1 MGKDQ
6 GNARVLLIGDYPAL
20 ESSFVNKIKAVR
32 AQDPFSPL
40 LILVSSKLLA
50 LHVRRFLAENGVPH
64 FNLRFKTL
72 EEFAR
77 EVSTPHLL
85 SQGRTEIP
93 FHADELI
100 IGYISKSLA
109 EKDKGFYFHDIIDH
123 PGFHR
128 AILATLNDLKDACL
142 SPEQMDHILSDTKIA
157 KKVHLQKLK
166 DLLSLWK
173 AYEKRLQD
181 LGWYDESDVM
191 TSAYE
196 LVKDS
201 IYLKQTPKTIIYG
214 FYDFNIV
221 QRQLLQACLNE
232 KETIVFL
239 PYEPTHAFEYVKPT
253 LNWLKDNGFKETS
266 IEIPETNKRSQLLD
280 HLCHHL
286 FNDGKPVEIPPDV
299 IQIVSAPGEPR
310 EVREVIR
317 EILRASQEKEIAF
330 HEMGVL
336 LRVPEEYSR
345 LFRETFDGLGI
356 NPYLRDGLPLNETQA
371 GRSLLMLLNIIKRN
385 FSRQSVIEFATFAKL
400 LSDRF
405 SARKEF
411 PLTPSQWDAI
421 SIHAGIVEGQKEWE
435 ERLDRLRESWIKK
448 GEGEEEGE
456 GRRRF
461 HKGDVVAIDQLI
473 RFIKELFKYLQ
484 QLEASNNWNG
494 KATALLDAFDGLV
507 EQDEESIIVKQ
518 GVKRLSELDLTGIHP
533 SQADFSRLV
542 EEVLQEDVIPT
553 GKFQR
558 NGPTVVNLMTA
569 RGVPFKTV
577 IIPGMAEKYFP
588 PLIRQDAILLDH
600 ERKILNRSLGGKK
613 NEPLPLKAEGRLDEE
628 RLLFRLAVGAAKE
641 KLILSFPRIEV
652 GTGKERLPSSF
663 LLASVK
669 ALTGESTDFQKF
681 ERFPGFVRIPLSEI
695 AVRSPEK
702 ALDEVEFDISIAQQ
716 KLEEKK
722 AEALLYLREL
732 SPFFGRGLLLES
744 SRWGKRIFTG
754 YEGILSS
761 KEALQVL
768 REGYSIFK
776 KSISPTRLEAY
787 ASCPYQYLLSVI
799 MGIEA
804 LTEPEKEA
812 TINPVDK
819 GTLVHSILYEF
830 FTDLKKER
838 GSSLQLEQK
847 DLERLLEIANKKF
860 IEFEQMGVTG
870 YSMLWEVE
878 KRNILDNLVDFF
890 NEELNDTEFI
900 PTYFEVRYGMKNL
913 GFQESEIS
921 TEDPIPL
928 KLAEK
933 TVNLRGR
940 IDRIDLTKDG
950 KRARVKDYKTG
961 KVSAKPNDFQGGRT
975 LQLPL
980 YLYAARQLLGR
991 IHKYIEVESAEY
1003 YFLKSGKPV
1012 GFEGSELKAKEAKLQ
1027 EIMKTIAGSI
1037 EDGVF
1042 IAVPDGQCR
1051 YCEFKIICGS
1061 WTQILFDRK
1070 AKDPRVKSY
1079 LEMLTSPT
1087 PLSQRGE
1094 RGDSKEESEE

>member
-6 GNARVLLIGDYPAL
+6 GKARILLTGDYPAL
-20 ESSFVNKIKAVR
+20 ESAFLNQVKATRERESF
-32 AQDPFSPL
+32 QPL
-40 LILVSSKLLA
+40 LILVSSKLLG
-50 LHVRRFLAENGVPH
+50 LHLRRLLAENGAPH
-64 FNLRFKTL
+64 FNLRFRTL

-77 EVSTPHLL
+77 EVSTPNLL
-85 SQGRTEIP
+85 GQGKTEIP
-93 FHADELI
+93 SHAGELV
-100 IGYISKSLA
+100 IGHISKSLA
-109 EKDKGFYFHDIIDH
+109 EEEKGFYFYDITDH

-128 AILATLNDLKDACL
+128 AILATLKDLKDACL
-142 SPEQMDHILSDTKIA
+142 SPEQMDHILSDTKMA
-157 KKVHLQKLK
+157 KQVHLQKLK

-191 TSAYE
+191 TSACQW
-196 LVKDS
+196 VKDS
-201 IYLKQTPKTIIYG
+201 TYLKQTPKMIIYG
-214 FYDFNIV
+214 FYDFNTV
-221 QRQLLQACLNE
+221 QKRLLQACLNE

-253 LNWLKDNGFKETS
+253 LKWLKGNGFKETS
-266 IEIPETNKRSQLLD
+266 TEIAETDKRRQPLG

-286 FNDGKPVEIPPDV
+286 FNDGKPAEIPPDV
-299 IQIVSAPGEPR
+299 VQIVSAPGEPR

-330 HEMGVL
+330 HEIGVL
-336 LRVPEEYSR
+336 LRAPEEYSR

-356 NPYLRDGLPLNETQA
+356 NPYLREGLPLIETPA
-371 GRSLLMLLNIIKRN
+371 GRSLLMLLKIINQN

-405 SARKEF
+405 STEKEF
-411 PLTPSQWDAI
+411 PLTPSKWDAI
-421 SIHAGIVEGQKEWE
+421 SIHAGIVESQKEWE
-435 ERLDRLRESWIKK
+435 ERLGRLRESWIKK
-448 GEGEEEGE
+448 GEEEEEEDE

-461 HKGDVVAIDQLI
+461 HKGDIVAIDRLI
-473 RFIKELFKYLQ
+473 RFTNELFKFLR
-484 QLEASNNWNG
+484 QLAESNTWNG
-494 KATALLDAFDGLV
+494 KVGALLGTFDGLV
-507 EQDEESIIVKQ
+507 EQDEERILVKQ
-518 GVKRLSELDLTGIHP
+518 AVKRLSELDITGIPP
-533 SQADFSRLV
+533 SQAGFTRLV
-542 EEVLQEDVIPT
+542 EEVLREDVIPT

-558 NGPTVVNLMTA
+558 NGPAVVNLMAA
-569 RGVPFKTV
+569 RGVSFRMV
-577 IIPGMAEKYFP
+577 IIPGVAEKSFP

-600 ERKILNRSLGGKK
+600 ERKILNRSLGGKET
-613 NEPLPLKAEGRLDEE
+613 EPLPLKTEGRLEEE
-628 RLLFRLAVGAAKE
+628 RLLYRLAIGAAKE
-641 KLILSFPRIEV
+641 KLILSFPRIEI

-681 ERFPGFVRIPLSEI
+681 EKFPGFVRIPLSEI
-695 AVRSPEK
+695 AVKSPEK
-702 ALDEVEFDISIAQQ
+702 ALDEVEFDISTGQQ

-732 SPFFGRGLLLES
+732 SPFFGRGLLLEF

-754 YEGILSS
+754 FEGLLSS

-768 REGYSIFK
+768 RERYSIFK
-776 KSISPTRLEAY
+776 KSISPTWLEAY
-787 ASCPYQYLLSVI
+787 AFCPYQYLLNGI

-812 TINPVDK
+812 TINPLDK
-819 GTLVHSILYEF
+819 GTLVHSILWKF

-838 GSSLQLEQK
+838 GSSLQLEPK

-860 IEFEQMGVTG
+860 VEFEQMGVTG

-878 KRNILDNLVDFF
+878 KRNILDNLMDLFS
-890 NEELNDTEFI
+890 EELNETEFI
-900 PTYFEVRYGMKNL
+900 PTYFEVRYGMKHL
-913 GFQESEIS
+913 DFQESEIS
-921 TEDPIPL
+921 TEEPVPL
-928 KLAEK
+928 KLAGK

-950 KRARVKDYKTG
+950 KRARVRDYKTG
-961 KVSAKPNDFQGGRT
+961 KVSAKSNDFQGGRT

-991 IHKYIEVESAEY
+991 LHKGIEVESAEY

-1027 EIMKTIAGSI
+1027 EILKTIAGCI

-1051 YCEFKIICGS
+1051 YCELKIICGT
-1061 WTQILFDRK
+1061 WTQILFERK
-1070 AKDPRVKSY
+1070 AKDPRVKGY
-1079 LEMLTSPT
+1079 LEMLTEET
-1087 PLSQRGE
+1087 
-1094 RGDSKEESEE
+1094 EESEE

>member
-1 MGKDQ
+1 MDRDQ
-6 GNARVLLIGDYPAL
+6 GGKRILLTGDYPAL
-20 ESSFVNKIKAVR
+20 ESSFFNEIKATR
-32 AQDPFSPL
+32 AQDPFNPL
-40 LILVSSKLLA
+40 LILVSSKLLG
-50 LHVRRFLAENGVPH
+50 LHLRRLLSENGIPH

-77 EVSTPHLL
+77 EVSTPNLL
-85 SQGRTEIP
+85 SQGKKEIP
-93 FHADELI
+93 SHGDEVI
-100 IGYISKSLA
+100 IGQISKSLA
-109 EKDKGFYFHDIIDH
+109 EKEKEFYFHNISDR

-128 AILATLNDLKDACL
+128 AILATLKDLKDSCL
-142 SPEQMDHILSDTKIA
+142 SPEQMDHILSDTEIA
-157 KKVHLQKLK
+157 KQVHLQKLK

-191 TSAYE
+191 TSACQ

-201 IYLKQTPKTIIYG
+201 IYQKQTPRMIIYG

-221 QRQLLQACLNE
+221 QKQLLQACLNE
-232 KETIVFL
+232 KETIIFL
-239 PYEPTHAFEYVKPT
+239 PYIPTQAFEYVKPT

-266 IEIPETNKRSQLLD
+266 IEIPETKKRSQLLY

-286 FNDGKPVEIPPDV
+286 FNSGKPVEIPPDV

-310 EVREVIR
+310 EVQEVTR
-317 EILRASQEKEIAF
+317 KILRASQEKEIAF
-330 HEMGVL
+330 HEIGVL
-336 LRVPEEYSR
+336 LRGPEEYSR

-385 FSRQSVIEFATFAKL
+385 FSRRSVIEFATFAKL
-400 LSDRF
+400 PSERF
-405 SARKEF
+405 STGKEF
-411 PLTPSQWDAI
+411 LLTPSQWDAI
-421 SIHAGIVEGQKEWE
+421 SIHAGIVEGKKEWE
-435 ERLDRLRESWIKK
+435 ERLERLRESWIKK
-448 GEGEEEGE
+448 GEEEEEGE

-461 HKGDVVAIDQLI
+461 HKGDIVAVDQLI

-484 QLEASNNWNG
+484 QLEASNTWNG
-494 KATALLDAFDGLV
+494 KAAALLGAFDGLV

-518 GVKRLSELDLTGIHP
+518 AVKRLSEIDLTGIHP

-542 EEVLQEDVIPT
+542 EEILREDVIPT
-553 GKFQR
+553 GRFQR
-558 NGPTVVNLMTA
+558 NGPTIVNLMAA
-569 RGVPFKTV
+569 RGVPFKMV
-577 IIPGMAEKYFP
+577 IIPGMAEKSFP

-641 KLILSFPRIEV
+641 KLILSFPRIEI

-681 ERFPGFVRIPLSEI
+681 QKFPGFVRIPLSEI
-695 AVRSPEK
+695 AVKSPEK
-702 ALDEVEFDISIAQQ
+702 ALDEVEFDISIGQK
-716 KLEEKK
+716 KLEEKN
-722 AEALLYLREL
+722 AEALLYLREI

-744 SRWGKRIFTG
+744 SRWGKRIFTS
-754 YEGILSS
+754 YEAILSS
-761 KEALQVL
+761 KEAMQIL
-768 REGYSIFK
+768 RERYSIFM

-787 ASCPYQYLLSVI
+787 ASCPYQYLLNGI

-812 TINPVDK
+812 TINPLDK
-819 GTLVHSILYEF
+819 GTLVHSILWEF
-830 FTDLKKER
+830 FTDLKKGR
-838 GSSLQLEQK
+838 GSLLELKPK
-847 DLERLLEIANKKF
+847 DLERLLETANKKF

-913 GFQESEIS
+913 DFQESEIS
-921 TEDPIPL
+921 TEDPVPL
-928 KLAEK
+928 KLAGK
-933 TVNLRGR
+933 TINLRGR
-940 IDRIDLTKDG
+940 IDRIDLTKDA
-950 KRARVKDYKTG
+950 KRARVRDYKTG

-991 IHKYIEVESAEY
+991 IHKEIEVDSAEY

-1027 EIMKTIAGSI
+1027 EILKAIAGSI

-1051 YCEFKIICGS
+1051 YCDFRIICGS
-1061 WTQILFDRK
+1061 WAQILFERK
-1070 AKDPRVKSY
+1070 AKDPRVKRY
-1079 LEMLTSPT
+1079 LEMFAEET
-1087 PLSQRGE
+1087 
-1094 RGDSKEESEE
+1094 EESEE

>member
-6 GNARVLLIGDYPAL
+6 GNARTLLTGDYPAL
-20 ESSFVNKIKAVR
+20 ESAFFNEVKETR
-32 AQDPFSPL
+32 EYEPFNPL
-40 LILVSSKLLA
+40 LILVSSKLLE
-50 LHVRRFLAENGVPH
+50 LHLRRLLAEDGVPH

-77 EVSTPHLL
+77 EVSTPNLL
-85 SQGRTEIP
+85 SQGKTEIP
-93 FHADELI
+93 SHADELV
-100 IGYISKSLA
+100 IGDISKSLA
-109 EKDKGFYFHDIIDH
+109 EKDKGFYFHDITDH

-128 AILATLNDLKDACL
+128 AILATLKDLKDACL
-142 SPEQMDHILSDTKIA
+142 SPEQMDHILSDTKIV
-157 KKVHLQKLK
+157 KQVHLQKLK

-173 AYEKRLQD
+173 AYEKRLLD

-191 TSAYE
+191 TSACQW
-196 LVKDS
+196 VKDS
-201 IYLKQTPKTIIYG
+201 IYLKQTPKMIIYG

-221 QRQLLQACLNE
+221 QKRLLQACLSE
-232 KETIVFL
+232 KETIIFI

-253 LNWLKDNGFKETS
+253 LKWVKDNGFKETS
-266 IEIPETNKRSQLLD
+266 TEIAETNKRIQPLS

-330 HEMGVL
+330 HEIGVL
-336 LRVPEEYSR
+336 LRAPEEYSR

-356 NPYLRDGLPLNETQA
+356 NPYLREGLPLIETPA
-371 GRSLLMLLNIIKRN
+371 GRSLLMLLNIINQN

-405 SARKEF
+405 STEKEF
-411 PLTPSQWDAI
+411 PLTPSKWDAI
-421 SIHAGIVEGQKEWE
+421 SIHAGIVESQKEWE
-435 ERLDRLRESWIKK
+435 ERLGRLRESWIKK
-448 GEGEEEGE
+448 GEEEEEDE

-461 HKGDVVAIDQLI
+461 HKGDIVAVDQLI
-473 RFIKELFKYLQ
+473 RFTKELFKYLR
-484 QLEASNNWNG
+484 QLAESNTWNG
-494 KATALLDAFDGLV
+494 KVGALLGTFDGLV
-507 EQDEESIIVKQ
+507 GQDEESLLVKQ
-518 GVKRLSELDLTGIHP
+518 AVKRLSELDITGIPP
-533 SQADFSRLV
+533 SQAGFTRLV
-542 EEVLQEDVIPT
+542 GEVLREDVIPN

-558 NGPTVVNLMTA
+558 NGPTVVNLMAA
-569 RGVPFKTV
+569 RGVSFRMV
-577 IIPGMAEKYFP
+577 IIPGVAEKSFP

-600 ERKILNRSLGGKK
+600 ERKILNRSLGEKET
-613 NEPLPLKAEGRLDEE
+613 EPLPLKTEGRLEEE
-628 RLLFRLAVGAAKE
+628 RLLYRLAIGAAKE
-641 KLILSFPRIEV
+641 KLILSFPRIEI

-681 ERFPGFVRIPLSEI
+681 EKFPGFVRIPLSEI
-695 AVRSPEK
+695 AVESPEK
-702 ALDEVEFDISIAQQ
+702 ALDEVEFDISTGQQ

-732 SPFFGRGLLLES
+732 SPFFGRGLLLEF
-744 SRWGKRIFTG
+744 SRWGKRKFTG
-754 YEGILSS
+754 FEGILSS

-768 REGYSIFK
+768 RERYSIFK

-787 ASCPYQYLLSVI
+787 AFCPHQYLLNGI

-812 TINPVDK
+812 TINPLDK
-819 GTLVHSILYEF
+819 GTLVHSILWKF

-838 GSSLQLEQK
+838 GSSLQLEPK
-847 DLERLLEIANKKF
+847 DRQRLLKTAHKKF

-878 KRNILDNLVDFF
+878 KRNILDNLMDFF
-890 NEELNDTEFI
+890 SEELNETEFI
-900 PTYFEVRYGMKNL
+900 PTYFEVRYGMKHL
-913 GFQESEIS
+913 DFQESEIS
-921 TEDPIPL
+921 TEEPVPL
-928 KLAEK
+928 KLAGK

-950 KRARVKDYKTG
+950 KRARVRDYKTG
-961 KVSAKPNDFQGGRT
+961 KVSAKSNDFQGGRT

-991 IHKYIEVESAEY
+991 LHKGIEVESAEY

-1027 EIMKTIAGSI
+1027 EILKTIAGCI

-1051 YCEFKIICGS
+1051 YCELKIICGT
-1061 WTQILFDRK
+1061 WTQILFERK
-1070 AKDPRVKSY
+1070 TKDPRVKRY
-1079 LEMLTSPT
+1079 LEMLAEET
-1087 PLSQRGE
+1087 
-1094 RGDSKEESEE
+1094 EESEE